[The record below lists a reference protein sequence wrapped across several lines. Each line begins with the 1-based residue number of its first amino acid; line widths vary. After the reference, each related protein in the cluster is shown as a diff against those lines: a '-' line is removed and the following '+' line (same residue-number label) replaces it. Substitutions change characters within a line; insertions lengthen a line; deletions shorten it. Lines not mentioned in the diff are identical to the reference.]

1 MHLTLEADYAVRI
14 VHCLACAQGR
24 RVDAKT
30 ISEKTGVTLR
40 FSLKI
45 MRKLVAGGIVR
56 SYKGTHGGYELAREL
71 EDLTLYDVIEI
82 VEGPYSISRCVSP
95 DFECTHVENGRAGC
109 LFHGIYHDISE
120 MVQQRLKEIK
130 FSQLV

>member
-14 VHCLACAQGR
+14 IHCLACSQGKR
-24 RVDAKT
+24 IDAKT
-30 ISEKTGVTLR
+30 ISDQTGVTLR

-56 SYKGTHGGYELAREL
+56 SYKGTHGGYELARDL
-71 EDLTLYDVIEI
+71 DDLTLYDVIEI

-95 DFECTHVENGRAGC
+95 DFECTHIKDGQAGC
-109 LFHGIYHDISE
+109 LFYGIYQEISE
-120 MVQQRLKEIK
+120 MVQKKLKEVK

>member
-14 VHCLACAQGR
+14 VHCLACAANK

-40 FSLKI
+40 FTLKI
-45 MRKLVAGGIVR
+45 MRKLVAGGIIR
-56 SYKGTHGGYELAREL
+56 SYKGTRGGYELAREL
-71 EDLTLYDVIEI
+71 DDLTLYDVIEI
-82 VEGPYSISRCVSP
+82 VEGPYSISRCVAP
-95 DFECTHVENGRAGC
+95 DFECTHVKDGREGC
-109 LFHGIYHDISE
+109 LFHGIYQEISE
-120 MVQQRLKEIK
+120 MVQERLKQIK